1 MEILDKEKILQRF
14 YAISKEE
21 QVAAIAKAFVSY
33 SDGSANIPPVGHL
46 KMDTPPG
53 DVHIKYGAI
62 KGNSNYVIKIASGF
76 YENPSLGLP
85 SSNGMMLAF
94 NSNTGQP
101 NSILLDE
108 GFLTDVR
115 TGLAGAV
122 CAKYVGPK
130 TVTQIGIVGTGIQSR
145 YQLRCLKAV
154 TSCIKVK
161 VWGRDAKKSLA
172 YKTEMETEGYSV
184 EIARDLG
191 NLVKTCNLIVTTTP
205 ATEPLIRGEWIL
217 PGTHI
222 TAVGSDTPGK
232 REMEKGVLEKADHI
246 IADSISQCTT
256 QGELQYEAY
265 ADVIEL
271 GDWIAGKRDR
281 KESDITVCDLTGVA
295 VQDIVITNMVMGS

>member
-1 MEILDKEKILQRF
+1 MDILDKEKILQRF
-14 YAISKEE
+14 YAVSKED
-21 QVAAIAKAFVSY
+21 QVEAIAKAFVSY

-130 TVTQIGIVGTGIQSR
+130 TVAQIGIVGTGIQSR

-154 TSCIKVK
+154 TNCIKVK
-161 VWGRDAKKSLA
+161 VWGRDYEKALA

-191 NLVKTCNLIVTTTP
+191 YLVKTCNLIVTTTP

-222 TAVGSDTPGK
+222 TAMGSDTPGK
-232 REMEKGVLEKADHI
+232 RELEKGVLEKADHI
-246 IADSISQCTT
+246 IADSVSQCTT
-256 QGELQYEAY
+256 QGELQYEEY
-265 ADVIEL
+265 ANVIEL
-271 GDWIAGKRDR
+271 GDWIGGKRSR
-281 KESDITVCDLTGVA
+281 KESDITVSDLTGVA
-295 VQDIVITNMVMGS
+295 VQDIVIANMVIG